1 MSRLPVL
8 PSSATRR
15 QFLVGTAGAA
25 ACAGSVSASAA
36 ARPDYAEAL
45 LPKVKTNLLLV
56 YTHPDPKI
64 QGWPYQGYDYE
75 TRKSQTTARLRAA
88 CPEVDFA
95 VATARTAAEA
105 QALLESHAA
114 VDGFLVYLFGIPSD
128 APDVFAYSGRPA
140 ILVDDLYG
148 GTGRFLGLYP
158 RALAKGMPVTGVSS
172 TRFEDVV
179 DAVRALEAIKKLRSS
194 VLVDVVERDVARAVA
209 LFRET
214 LGLDVRPVPAAEL
227 NAAYESAD
235 REQAARW
242 ASQWISQ
249 ADRVVEPS
257 REEITRS
264 GAMYIAMR
272 ELLARHK
279 AQAIA
284 VDCLHLFYGGKLTAY
299 PCLGFFQLNDDGL
312 VGACEADL
320 DSAATMLLMSYL
332 VGRPGYISD
341 PVIDTSKNQI
351 IYAHCV
357 APSKVHGPAG
367 PRNPY
372 HIRDHSE
379 DRKGAAIRSLMP
391 LGEMTTTLKLV
402 PSRKTVVL
410 HQGRA
415 VDNIDEDRA
424 CRTKLA
430 AEVRD
435 ARKLME
441 DWDFGWHRVTVYGDH
456 RLAVTQVTRLLG
468 FKLVEEG

>member
-8 PSSATRR
+8 PPSATRR
-15 QFLVGTAGAA
+15 QFLAGTAGAA
-25 ACAGSVSASAA
+25 ACAGSAGAFAA
-36 ARPDYAEAL
+36 APPDYAQAL

-75 TRKSQTTARLRAA
+75 TRKSQTNARLRAA

-95 VATARTAAEA
+95 VATAKTAAEA
-105 QALLESHAA
+105 QALLEAHPA
-114 VDGFLVYLFGIPSD
+114 VDGFLVYLYGIPSD

-179 DAVRALEAIKKLRSS
+179 EAVKAFEAIKKLRSS
-194 VLVDVVERDVARAVA
+194 LLLDVTERDVARAVA

-214 LGLDVRPVPAAEL
+214 LGLSVRPIPVAEL
-227 NAAYESAD
+227 NAAYEQAS
-235 REQAARW
+235 REEAGRW

-249 ADRVVEPS
+249 ADRIVEPS
-257 REEITRS
+257 REEIARS
-264 GAMYIAMR
+264 GAMYLAMR
-272 ELLARHK
+272 ELLARHQ

-284 VDCLHLFYGGKLTAY
+284 VDCLNLFYGGKLSAY

-320 DSAATMLLMSYL
+320 DSAATMLLMTYL

-341 PVIDTSKNQI
+341 PVIDTSKNQV

-391 LGEMTTTLKLV
+391 LGEMTTTLRLV
-402 PSRKTVVL
+402 PSRKCVVL

-456 RLAVTQVTRLLG
+456 RLGVTHVTRLLG